1 MMYQK
6 LFWLVTAVEGNVLI
20 TGLPGTGKTSLIKW
34 SLRDVPPDFAVV
46 VYDTVGDFKEC
57 HFAGRYSVN
66 PVDLQPSRFL
76 EILEEALSATYGEYA
91 YLLTPAMA
99 ELIVRAIEAGAS
111 TPSAVRSMVY
121 KIAEAHEVDTAHAVR
136 RRLAHL
142 DYPQFL
148 KSDVP
153 IKPGKSTCVDISQL
167 DRVGRVAF
175 VLTHLELTRRSRNV
189 IYVIDEAHRFL
200 AFASRYSLLTDHLRT
215 GRAMGRFFVLVSHS
229 HREFAR
235 HLGYVK
241 MSIRFL
247 DWDWESER
255 NPLPPLGPSE
265 ALVTLWAA
273 STRSAAMLSKMG
285 IPLAGGVSRFKL
297 QVPPYAAGSPT

>member
-1 MMYQK
+1 MYTK
-6 LFWLVTAVEGNVLI
+6 LFHLVVATEGNALV

-34 SLRDVPPDFAVV
+34 SLREIPPGYSVV

-57 HFAGRYSVN
+57 DFTGRYLVN
-66 PVDLQPSRFL
+66 PVELPTPRFL
-76 EILEEALSATYGEYA
+76 EVLEEALSATYGEYA

-99 ELIVRAIEAGAS
+99 ELITRAVEAGAK
-111 TPSAVRSMVY
+111 TPSEIKSAVY

-142 DYPQFL
+142 DGPQFM

-153 IKPGKSTCVDISQL
+153 IKPGKSTCVDISAL

-175 VLTHLELTRRSRNV
+175 VLTHLELTRKSKNV

-200 AFASRYSLLTDHLRT
+200 AFANRYSLLVDHLRT
-215 GRAMGRFFVLVSHS
+215 GRAAGRFFVLVSHS
-229 HREFAR
+229 YREFLK

-247 DWDWESER
+247 DWDWESEKM
-255 NPLPPLGPSE
+255 PPLGPSE

-273 STRSAAMLSKMG
+273 SSKSAAMLSKMG
-285 IPLAGGVSRFKL
+285 VPLAGGVSRFKL
-297 QVPPYAAGSPT
+297 QVPPYAAGSPA